1 MEKSL
6 LVWLLE
12 VNLSMCRKREP
23 GPHHVPRIPV
33 TCDPGNS
40 SKLLGSSLSP
50 RLIPITVGPAMN
62 RSELGEEP
70 VLFIGTLRKNLD
82 PFNEYLEE
90 ELWNVLEEVQLK
102 EAIRALPSEM
112 YTELGESGLNLS
124 AGQRQLVCL
133 ARAILRKNQILI
145 LDKATSNVDP
155 RTDELIQKK
164 IHEKFAQ
171 CTVLT
176 ITHRLSTVIGC
187 ERILVHSERK

>member
-1 MEKSL
+1 
-6 LVWLLE
+6 
-12 VNLSMCRKREP
+12 
-23 GPHHVPRIPV
+23 
-33 TCDPGNS
+33 
-40 SKLLGSSLSP
+40 
-50 RLIPITVGPAMN
+50 
-62 RSELGEEP
+62 EP
-70 VLFIGTLRKNLD
+70 VLFTGTIRKNLD

-102 EAIRALPSEM
+102 EAIKALPCVM
-112 YTELGESGLNLS
+112 YTELAESGLNLS
-124 AGQRQLVCL
+124 VGQRQLVCL

-155 RTDELIQKK
+155 RTDELIQRK

-187 ERILVHSERK
+187 EQILVLDSGNAVEYDEPYDLLQNRDSLLYKMVQQLGEVEATVFIERAK